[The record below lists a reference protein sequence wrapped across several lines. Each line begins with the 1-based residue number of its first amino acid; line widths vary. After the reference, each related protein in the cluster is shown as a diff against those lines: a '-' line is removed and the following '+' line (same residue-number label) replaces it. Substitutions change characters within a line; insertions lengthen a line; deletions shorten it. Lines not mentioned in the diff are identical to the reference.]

1 MPEKEETQTSE
12 TAGQQGVSEPSST
25 SASEE
30 DNKDL
35 KDETPKE
42 DAPVEKRFTGKVLEF
57 KSRNGFG
64 FIQPHGQSES
74 SKVFVHWKEIKTDDR
89 WPQLLAGMEVEYTL
103 KTESGGKRQATSVTA
118 PGGGKLSCNDDSKIF
133 NLEKKYKGT
142 VKFFDTKKGFGFISP
157 EDEVEWNGKSVK
169 KEEGLYV
176 TREEIITDDEPPALN
191 EGASVE
197 FHVYDTDKGLC
208 AGRVSGPDGAKIEF
222 KAPPSPKRNRGMMMG
237 MSPNPEFNKIE
248 VGLHVENRYVGGLIG
263 KQGNVAKQLR
273 TETGARIQ
281 FGDAR
286 IGRGPEA
293 KRVLSVIGEAEEVE
307 KACSA
312 VAKKIAEIAETTE
325 QKLIFL
331 IPDAYCGMF
340 IGKAGAFL
348 KKVRETGVKV
358 NVSNSPVAL
367 PAASMVSTAT
377 VTGDPEKMDESLKII
392 VPKLGQIS
400 RRVRSDAMAMTMS
413 TGHYTWIPPVP
424 MRQKW

>member
-1 MPEKEETQTSE
+1 MSGETPKSSEDKTKPEE
-12 TAGQQGVSEPSST
+12 EPSN
-25 SASEE
+25 AEE
-30 DNKDL
+30 DNKE
-35 KDETPKE
+35 KNPEEKP
-42 DAPVEKRFTGKVLEF
+42 AEKRYTGKVLEF

-64 FIQPHGQSES
+64 FIQESGESES
-74 SKVFVHWKEIKTDDR
+74 SKVFVHWKEIQTDDR
-89 WPQLLAGMEVEYTL
+89 WPQLTAGMEVEYAL
-103 KTESGGKRQATSVTA
+103 RTESGGKRQATNVTM
-118 PGGGKLSCNDDSKIF
+118 PGGGKISCNDDSKIF

-142 VKFFDTKKGFGFISP
+142 VKFFDTKKGFGFITP
-157 EDEVEWNGKSVK
+157 DDAVEWNGKSVK

-176 TREEIITDDEPPALN
+176 TREEIITDNEPPALN

-197 FHVYDTDKGLC
+197 FNVYDTDKGLC
-208 AGRVSGPDGAKIEF
+208 AGRVSGPEGAKIEF
-222 KAPPSPKRNRGMMMG
+222 KAPPSSKRNRGW
-237 MSPNPEFNKIE
+237 SVNEAVPEFNKIE

-293 KRVLSVIGEAEEVE
+293 KRVLSVIGEVEEVE

-312 VAKKIAEIAETTE
+312 VAKKIAEIAAEISESTE

-377 VTGDPEKMDESLKII
+377 VTGDPEKMDESLKVI

-400 RRVRSDAMAMTMS
+400 RRVRNDAMAMTINHGFWPPS
-413 TGHYTWIPPVP
+413 IPPSP
-424 MRQKW
+424 LRQKW